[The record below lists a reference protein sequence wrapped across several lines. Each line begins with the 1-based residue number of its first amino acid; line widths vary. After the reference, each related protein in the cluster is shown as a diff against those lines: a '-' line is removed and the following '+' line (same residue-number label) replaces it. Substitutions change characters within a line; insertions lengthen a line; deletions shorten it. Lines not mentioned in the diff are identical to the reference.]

1 MNTAHLDRIYRC
13 ETQLR
18 DFLEESLRGIPPEAL
33 ARSLIAGKWT
43 ALENLAHLARY
54 QEIFLQ
60 RLEQILSANSPV
72 LPRYR
77 AEEDPEWP
85 AWRTLSPDDVIARL
99 GSLRA
104 QLVTRLRSL
113 KENDFL
119 KTATHPKFGEM
130 PLSLWLEFFLVHEG
144 HHLYAVLQQAR
155 SK

>member
-1 MNTAHLDRIYRC
+1 MNTTHFDRIHRC

-18 DFLEESLRGIPPEAL
+18 DFLDESLRGIPPTVL
-33 ARSLIAGKWT
+33 ARPLIAGKWT

-54 QEIFLQ
+54 HEVFLQ
-60 RLEQILSANSPV
+60 RLDQILSGNSPV

-85 AWRTLSPDDVIARL
+85 RWQAFAADDVMARL

-104 QLVTRLRSL
+104 QLVGRLRSL

-130 PLSLWLEFFLVHEG
+130 TLSLWLEFFLVHEG
-144 HHLYAVLQQAR
+144 HHLYAVLQQVR
-155 SK
+155 SR